1 MIKFFSRIIAAIG
14 NVITWVRSPKK
25 PAGTRGQRVRYGEE
39 LPPRTDSVTP
49 PPPPPRLDGQLPQPL
64 PGAGKPIVQVSS
76 ESVPVPDTFTVER
89 IENGYRASG
98 PLESGWYI
106 NLIIEGD
113 TVRSSSP
120 LEVTDWPFEWTDSNP
135 DWMPA
140 EPPVKWLVTHSDY
153 QPQIAPPIGG
163 VKWIYQ
169 GSIDADGTSST
180 GETVV
185 EVHTQEKEDARR
197 AKQREM
203 RKRRI
208 AG

>member
-1 MIKFFSRIIAAIG
+1 MFQGDTPHFFSRLITAIG
-14 NVITWVRSPKK
+14 NVISSLKLVGRRQPARVAK
-25 PAGTRGQRVRYGEE
+25 PPPIINPPRVARPPPSRTE
-39 LPPRTDSVTP
+39 LPPSAAE
-49 PPPPPRLDGQLPQPL
+49 PL
-64 PGAGKPIVQVSS
+64 PGAGKPIVQALS

-153 QPQIAPPIGG
+153 QPHIAPPIGG

-180 GETVV
+180 GGTITLTE
-185 EVHTQEKEDARR
+185 H
-197 AKQREM
+197 
-203 RKRRI
+203 I
-208 AG
+208 